1 VPSLPVETL
10 SSLVVVELGITVLC
24 LVAMVALAV
33 ALARTRGRYRRLLAG
48 GSRSEDIAA
57 AFDRHRAAVERLRG
71 TVDSMGR
78 EIASIRQQ
86 VSGHLRTAGLTRYDA
101 FDDVGGQLS
110 YSAAFVDEAGD
121 GVVLTGINS
130 RTETRSYA
138 KPVEGG
144 SSIHNLSD
152 EERTAIAL
160 AQGRSL
166 AARSGAPSA

>member
-1 VPSLPVETL
+1 VPSLPVDTL
-10 SSLVVVELGITVLC
+10 SSLVVIELGVTVLC
-24 LVAMVALAV
+24 LAVTVALAV
-33 ALARTRGRYRRLLAG
+33 ALLRMRVRYRRLLAG
-48 GSRSEDIAA
+48 GPDSEDIVA
-57 AFDRHRAAVERLRG
+57 AFDRHLAGVERLRG

-86 VSGHLRTAGLTRYDA
+86 ISGHLRTAALTRYDA

-130 RTETRSYA
+130 RNEARSYA

-144 SSIHNLSD
+144 TSIHNLSE
-152 EERTAIAL
+152 EERAAIAL

-166 AARSGAPSA
+166 PARAASSA